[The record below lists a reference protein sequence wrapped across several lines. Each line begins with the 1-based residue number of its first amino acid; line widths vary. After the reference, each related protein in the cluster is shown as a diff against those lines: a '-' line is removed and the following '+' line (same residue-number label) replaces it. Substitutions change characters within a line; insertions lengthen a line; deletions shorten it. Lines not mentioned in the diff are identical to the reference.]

1 MGKTW
6 PAERFALLAVQ
17 LMQKGQPFEKSRLLI
32 LGGPDDRRAA
42 EPLRRS
48 LPRERWIDLTGQ
60 SDLLTAYACLKRAR
74 LFVGNDSGLMH
85 MAAAAGIPTVGLFG
99 PSDERL
105 YGPWGE
111 HARVARGPRT
121 FEQIKAKD
129 AELNQPVCHMFDLRV
144 ETVLEQA
151 KAVFEQSQPL
161 FGPVRRGRPPKAKA
175 EG

>member
-1 MGKTW
+1 
-6 PAERFALLAVQ
+6 
-17 LMQKGQPFEKSRLLI
+17 
-32 LGGPDDRRAA
+32 
-42 EPLRRS
+42 
-48 LPRERWIDLTGQ
+48 
-60 SDLLTAYACLKRAR
+60 
-74 LFVGNDSGLMH
+74 
-85 MAAAAGIPTVGLFG
+85 MAAAAGTPTVGLFG